1 MTSSRIEELKR
12 QRQTELKKRGNQLP
26 YAIAATAAALVIYF
40 ALVKYN
46 MSFSYYWII
55 GILLGI
61 TMQRS
66 RFCFS
71 ASFRDPIM
79 VGSTSLLKAIIMAL
93 FISSIGFF
101 IIQYRAYLMNPSHQL
116 KQIPGQLHPMGI
128 HTAIGAIL
136 FGIGMVIA
144 GGCASG
150 VLVRIGEGYIMQVM
164 VLIGFLIGTT
174 IGARH
179 FEFWDRI
186 LISKAP
192 IVYLPHHI
200 GYFPALLL
208 QLLLLVILYFIADWY
223 DKKNNIM
230 STM

>member
-1 MTSSRIEELKR
+1 MTSSRIEELKK
-12 QRQTELKKRGNQLP
+12 QRQMELRKRGNQLP
-26 YAIAATAAALVIYF
+26 YAVTATFVALIIYF
-40 ALVKYN
+40 ALIKYN
-46 MSFSYYWII
+46 MSFSHYWII

-79 VGSTSLLKAIIMAL
+79 VGSTSLLKAIIIAL

-101 IIQYRAYLMNPSHQL
+101 IIQYRTVLANPDYLL
-116 KQIPGQLHPMGI
+116 KQIPGQLHPVGI
-128 HTAIGAIL
+128 HTALGAIL
-136 FGIGMVIA
+136 FGVGMVVA

-150 VLVRIGEGYIMQVM
+150 VLVRIGEGYMMQWV
-164 VLIGFLIGTT
+164 VLVGFLIGTT

-179 FEFWDRI
+179 FEFWDKI

-192 IVYLPHHI
+192 IVYLPHHV
-200 GYFPALLL
+200 GFFPALIL
-208 QLLLLVILYFIADWY
+208 QLGLLVVLYYIADWY
-223 DKKNNIM
+223 DKRNNIM